1 MRIYR
6 LSEGKR
12 WIETVDQ
19 NKKKLVFRTVS
30 EELDITVLEQ
40 LVFALFDHL

>member
-1 MRIYR
+1 LRIYR

-19 NKKKLVFRTVS
+19 NKKLVFRTVS